1 MRIGDPGTSFRTE
14 DFPEFGDKLVCTL
27 MMPGG
32 HYWSPLCW
40 RYEYGNQKLPTWSRS
55 APELASQKDR
65 SE

>member
-32 HYWSPLCW
+32 HYWSPLC
-40 RYEYGNQKLPTWSRS
+40 
-55 APELASQKDR
+55 
-65 SE
+65 